1 MLGEFRV
8 ISFLILKTLHI
19 LSFISWMAA
28 LLYLPR
34 LFIYHIK
41 SPIDSVQSET
51 FIIME
56 RNLSKV
62 IMLPAMIFTYIS
74 GFGMILIQTELI
86 YDLSIILKIIF
97 VLVLSIVHA
106 KFSIIRKKLEKNIRT
121 YTDLQLRLWNEVPT
135 CIMIIVVVL
144 IVFRPF

>member
-1 MLGEFRV
+1 
-8 ISFLILKTLHI
+8 
-19 LSFISWMAA
+19 
-28 LLYLPR
+28 
-34 LFIYHIK
+34 
-41 SPIDSVQSET
+41 
-51 FIIME
+51 
-56 RNLSKV
+56 
-62 IMLPAMIFTYIS
+62 MLPAMIFTYIS
-74 GFGMILIQTELI
+74 GFGMILIQTDLI